1 MRNGELVFSRLDYT
15 LPGGNVHLTGHYTM
29 DGRKYE
35 FVGKVRTSA
44 EVSEMVASKWKSLLL
59 KPLDPIF
66 SKDGW
71 GTEVP
76 IKVTSDRNGKPKI
89 GFPL

>member
-1 MRNGELVFSRLDYT
+1 
-15 LPGGNVHLTGHYTM
+15 
-29 DGRKYE
+29 
-35 FVGKVRTSA
+35 
-44 EVSEMVASKWKSLLL
+44 MVASKWKSILL
-59 KPLDPIF
+59 KPVNPIF
-66 SKDGW
+66 RKHGW